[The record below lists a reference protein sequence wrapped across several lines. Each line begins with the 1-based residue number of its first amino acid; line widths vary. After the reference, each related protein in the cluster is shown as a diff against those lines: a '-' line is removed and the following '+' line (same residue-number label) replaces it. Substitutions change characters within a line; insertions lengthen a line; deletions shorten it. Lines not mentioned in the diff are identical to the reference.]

1 MRCDLTL
8 FRLYLHLAVLKNVRE
23 CLSFILILY
32 DIKINF
38 LEDFLY
44 MKKTFLS
51 IGLGIA
57 VWAAGSAGAENLAG
71 ILAVEN
77 GSHLI
82 SIADRQAQLS
92 MQIAKGY
99 LQSER
104 NGTDHKLALSIKALK
119 AGQAKLKNSISDPE
133 LQNLLKYLDICMNK
147 LEKKIAVKFTPG
159 NAESVDELSKTI
171 EEGNRYV
178 KNSLK
183 ASKKDGIK
191 SIALLGI

>member
-1 MRCDLTL
+1 
-8 FRLYLHLAVLKNVRE
+8 
-23 CLSFILILY
+23 
-32 DIKINF
+32 
-38 LEDFLY
+38 